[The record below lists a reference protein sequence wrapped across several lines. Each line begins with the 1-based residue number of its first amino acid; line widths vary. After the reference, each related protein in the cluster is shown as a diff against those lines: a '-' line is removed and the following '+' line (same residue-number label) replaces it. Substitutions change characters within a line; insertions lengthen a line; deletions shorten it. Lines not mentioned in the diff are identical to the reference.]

1 VNGRCL
7 AVAIAVLA
15 LVAVPYAI
23 TEVYYV
29 NIASQILL
37 YAVFALGVS
46 VLVGYAGLVSLGH
59 AGIFGVASYA
69 VAYLLAAGYGHAA
82 AILAGLVIALLV
94 TAVFAALSLRATGI
108 SFIMITLALGEIA
121 WGLAYRWISV
131 TNGDNGINV
140 ATRPAPFGISLASA
154 RAFYAAT
161 LVVFLLACVAVAIL
175 VRSPFGAAL
184 CGTRDQPR
192 RMTALGYHVWMI
204 RFWAFM
210 FSGLLTSVAGILFV
224 YYNQFISPQAVALA
238 ASAEGLLMVIS
249 GGAGT
254 LLGPVVGAALV
265 VIIKNVASG
274 VHLRVGDDFA
284 LIAAVKYVLNGL
296 FQHWNFLLGAIFVAI
311 VVLMPEGLV
320 PGTARLA
327 RAAWRAVR
335 RANTASVPA
344 RTRP

>member
-1 VNGRCL
+1 VSGRNL
-7 AVAIAVLA
+7 AVAAIVLA
-15 LVAVPYAI
+15 LAAVPYA
-23 TEVYYV
+23 TAEVYYV
-29 NIASQILL
+29 NIGSQILL
-37 YAVFALGVS
+37 YAVFALGLS

-59 AGIFGVASYA
+59 AGLFGVASYA
-69 VAYLLAAGYGHAA
+69 VAYLLAAGHGHVV
-82 AILAGLVIALLV
+82 AILAGLAVALLA
-94 TAVFAALSLRATGI
+94 TAAFAALSLRATGI
-108 SFIMITLALGEIA
+108 SFIMITLALGEII

-140 ATRPAPFGISLASA
+140 ATRPAPFGIPLASA
-154 RAFYAAT
+154 RSFYEAA
-161 LVVFLLACVAVAIL
+161 LIVFLVAIAAVAIF

-184 CGTRDQPR
+184 RGTRDQER

-249 GGAGT
+249 GGAGA

-265 VIIKNVASG
+265 VIIKNVAS
-274 VHLRVGDDFA
+274 A
-284 LIAAVKYVLNGL
+284 YVER
-296 FQHWNFLLGAIFVAI
+296 WNFLLGAIFVAI

-320 PGTARLA
+320 PGTVRLA
-327 RAAWRAVR
+327 RAAWRA
-335 RANTASVPA
+335 S
-344 RTRP
+344 TRPKPVAKPLAGAEP

>member
-1 VNGRCL
+1 MSGRHV
-7 AVAIAVLA
+7 AVAVAVLA

-23 TEVYYV
+23 KEIYYV

-37 YAVFALGVS
+37 FAIFALGLS
-46 VLVGYAGLVSLGH
+46 VLVGYGGLVSLGH
-59 AGIFGVASYA
+59 AGLFGVASYA
-69 VAYLLAAGYGHAA
+69 VAYLLAAGHGHAVA
-82 AILAGLVIALLV
+82 VLAGLAIALLA
-94 TAVFAALSLRATGI
+94 TATFAALSLRATGI
-108 SFIMITLALGEIA
+108 SFIMITLALGQII

-154 RAFYAAT
+154 RGFYGAT
-161 LVVFLLACVAVAIL
+161 LIVFLVAVAAVAIFA
-175 VRSPFGAAL
+175 RSPLGAAL

-192 RMTALGYHVWMI
+192 RMTALGYHVWMV

-238 ASAEGLLMVIS
+238 ASAEALLMVIS

-265 VIIKNVASG
+265 VIMKNVAS
-274 VHLRVGDDFA
+274 A
-284 LIAAVKYVLNGL
+284 YVER
-296 FQHWNFLLGAIFVAI
+296 WNFLLGAIFVAI
-311 VVLMPEGLV
+311 VVFMPEGLV
-320 PGTARLA
+320 PGAARLA
-327 RAAWRAVR
+327 RAAWHAIR
-335 RANTASVPA
+335 
-344 RTRP
+344 RTRTARPMSLAGPKP